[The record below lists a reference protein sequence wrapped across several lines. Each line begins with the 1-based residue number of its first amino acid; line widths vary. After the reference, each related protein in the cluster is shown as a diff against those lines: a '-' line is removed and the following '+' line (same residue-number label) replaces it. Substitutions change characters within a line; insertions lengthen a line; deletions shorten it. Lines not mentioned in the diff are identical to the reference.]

1 MVSELIVV
9 IISVTCKISKLCA
22 VHLETDSSKA
32 KVFVIVL
39 ILRKKQLCFN
49 IFIPE
54 SRDTHTLCF
63 LSHYRIIGFPC
74 YTHF

>member
-1 MVSELIVV
+1 MDGNWTYCGDYFI
-9 IISVTCKISKLCA
+9 TCKISKLCCTS
-22 VHLETDSSKA
+22 ETDSSKA

-39 ILRKKQLCFN
+39 ILRIKQLCFN

-74 YTHF
+74 YIHF